1 MPEIH
6 IRDAEP
12 GDVPAILRMIR
23 ELAEF
28 ERQPDAVSATEADLL
43 RDGWG
48 AEKRYSC
55 RIAELDGAVAG
66 FALWFHNYSTWEGRA
81 GIYLEDLYVTESAR
95 GQGLGERMI
104 VDLAQ
109 LAVRAGFRR
118 LDLSVLDWNPAR
130 DFYHRLGLQQRTEW
144 LPYRVTGA
152 ALTALAAKAA
162 PAG

>member
-1 MPEIH
+1 MPEIL
-6 IRDAEP
+6 IRDAAPE
-12 GDVPAILRMIR
+12 DVPAILRMIR

-48 AEKRYSC
+48 PEKRFSC

-81 GIYLEDLYVTESAR
+81 GIYLEDLYVTEAAR
-95 GQGLGERMI
+95 GHGLGERMI

-109 LAVRAGFRR
+109 LAVREGFRR

-130 DFYHRLGLQQRTEW
+130 DFYHRLGLQQRSEW
-144 LPYRVTGA
+144 LAYRVTGA
-152 ALTALAAKAA
+152 ALLALAARAA
-162 PAG
+162 PVG

>member
-1 MPEIH
+1 MPEIR

-12 GDVPAILRMIR
+12 ADVPAILRMIR

-28 ERQPDAVSATEADLL
+28 ERQPDAVVATEADLL

-48 AEKRYSC
+48 PQKRFAC
-55 RIAELDGAVAG
+55 RIGELDGAVVG

-81 GIYLEDLYVTESAR
+81 GIYLEDLYISPAAR
-95 GQGLGERMI
+95 GHGLGRRMI

-109 LAVRAGFRR
+109 IAVRKGFGR

-130 DFYHRLGLQQRTEW
+130 DFYHRLGLEHRSDW
-144 LPYRVTGA
+144 VSYRIAGA
-152 ALTALAAKAA
+152 ALQALAAKAE
-162 PAG
+162 

>member
-6 IRDAEP
+6 IRDAVPE
-12 GDVPAILRMIR
+12 DAPAILRMVR
-23 ELAEF
+23 ELAAF
-28 ERQPDAVSATEADLL
+28 ERQPDAVVATEADLL
-43 RDGWG
+43 RDGRG
-48 AEKRYSC
+48 PQKRFAC

-81 GIYLEDLYVTESAR
+81 GIYLEDLYVSPAAR

-109 LAVRAGFRR
+109 IAIRDGLRR

-130 DFYHRLGLQQRTEW
+130 DFYHRLGLEHRADW
-144 LPYRVTGA
+144 LPYRVRGE
-152 ALTALAAKAA
+152 ALQALAERPLKV
-162 PAG
+162 